1 MIATMPLAVPLS
13 SSGDPLVYRR
23 ATTAACVGLGIQV
36 ALLAATG
43 LAALWADSQAI
54 YAASWHMLGGL
65 PIWIVLAILYHQ
77 HERERAQ
84 RLAAEKL
91 AAEPHAT
98 AAIFADLTDDL
109 DAARGRLERLYRYG
123 LPIVSMLIA
132 FYLLAA
138 GGGLAYAHFAAAK
151 GLDTGPM
158 ATLRASPVGLLFVM
172 AAIAFVAF
180 VSGRWL
186 AGYARYRDWQ
196 LLRGGASYLMSCFVV
211 AVLLFAGAVAVALS
225 DDTRFLG
232 WMAAVIPIVMI
243 VVGLE
248 VLLTSLLESYRP
260 RVPGAIPRPAFDSR
274 MLGLLTAP
282 GSLGSMVAELISY
295 QFGVEVSGSWLFR
308 LLGSAVTPLSLFGA
322 AVLLSLSCITIVA
335 PDERGVVL
343 RWGEMR
349 GEPLSPGM
357 HLKWPWPLETVEM
370 HPVGQVQEIVVSS
383 DLTGK
388 SRDAKAILWTN
399 DSDRASMLGQEDFL
413 AAPAATGEGVAL
425 IAADVIVQ
433 YTVADLAKFLV
444 GSADPRRTLSLVAQR
459 EASRFFATHD
469 IDTLLGQ
476 GRTEGGPLLQGAIQK
491 EADRM
496 SLGVAVV
503 GVAVTSLHPP
513 IGSVSRAFHAQIGA
527 VQDRETKIQVAR
539 REAVKQLASVA
550 GSVELARRLD
560 AAIRS
565 LDGLRGGNPASH
577 SNAAEKAVSKA
588 AEKADSE
595 IDSLFSEARGE
606 AAELLHAARA
616 YRWSRAVGERADG
629 ERFAGELLA
638 FEASPD
644 YYRTRRFLEVL
655 AAGLADRRKFVIAG
669 DAGDTPVFRMDFSD
683 PASAIDTLLTE

>member
-1 MIATMPLAVPLS
+1 MPSASLPATS
-13 SSGDPLVYRR
+13 SSDPLVYRR
-23 ATTAACVGLGIQV
+23 ATTAACVGFGIQFVLLV
-36 ALLAATG
+36 AMG

-54 YAASWHMLGGL
+54 YAATWHMLGGL
-65 PIWIVLAILYHQ
+65 PIWIMLALLYHQ

-91 AAEPHAT
+91 ASEPHAT

-109 DAARGRLERLYRYG
+109 DAARTRLERLYRYG
-123 LPIVSMLIA
+123 LQIVSLLVA
-132 FYLLAA
+132 VYLLAA
-138 GGGLAYAHFAAAK
+138 GCGLVYAHVSVADAAASAP
-151 GLDTGPM
+151 LQ
-158 ATLRASPVGLLFVM
+158 ANPVGLLFVM

-180 VSGRWL
+180 ISGRWL
-186 AGYARYRDWQ
+186 SGYARQRDWQ

-211 AVLLFAGAVAVALS
+211 AALLFVGAVAVALTN
-225 DDTRFLG
+225 DTRFFG
-232 WMAAVIPIVMI
+232 WMALVIPAVMI
-243 VVGLE
+243 LVGIE
-248 VLLTSLLESYRP
+248 ILLTSLLESYRP
-260 RVPGAIPRPAFDSR
+260 RVPGAMPRPAFDSR

-282 GSLGSMVAELISY
+282 GSLGSVVADLISY
-295 QFGVEVSGSWLFR
+295 QFGVEVSGSWLYQ

-322 AVLLSLSCITIVA
+322 AVLLGLSCITIVA

-343 RWGEMR
+343 RWGAMR
-349 GEPLSPGM
+349 GGPLTPGM
-357 HLKWPWPLETVEM
+357 HVKWPWPVETVEM

-388 SRDAKAILWTN
+388 SRDAQAILWTN

-413 AAPAATGEGVAL
+413 AAPAQTGEGVAL
-425 IAADVIVQ
+425 VAADVIVQ
-433 YTVADLAKFLV
+433 YTVADLKRFLI
-444 GSADPRRTLSLVAQR
+444 GSADPRRALSLVAQR

-469 IDTLLGQ
+469 LDMLLGR
-476 GRTEGGPLLQGAIQK
+476 GRTTGGPLLEQAIQA

-496 SLGVAVV
+496 GLGVHVT
-503 GVAVTSLHPP
+503 GVAITSLHPP

-527 VQDRETKIQVAR
+527 VQDRETRIQTAR
-539 REAVKQLASVA
+539 REAVEELASVA

-560 AAIRS
+560 AVIRR
-565 LDGLRGGNPASH
+565 LDGLRGGDPATIA
-577 SNAAEKAVSKA
+577 AAEA
-588 AEKADSE
+588 E
-595 IDSLFSEARGE
+595 IDALLTEARGA

-644 YYRTRRFLEVL
+644 YYRSRRFLEVL

>member
-1 MIATMPLAVPLS
+1 MPSASLPTS
-13 SSGDPLVYRR
+13 SSSDPLVYRR
-23 ATTAACVGLGIQV
+23 ATTAACVGLGIQLV
-36 ALLAATG
+36 LLVATG

-54 YAASWHMLGGL
+54 YAATWHMLGGL
-65 PIWIVLAILYHQ
+65 PIWIILALLYHQ

-109 DAARGRLERLYRYG
+109 DAARTRLERLYRYG
-123 LPIVSMLIA
+123 LQIVSLLVA
-132 FYLLAA
+132 VYLLAA
-138 GGGLAYAHFAAAK
+138 GCGLVYTHVSAPDTAA
-151 GLDTGPM
+151 G
-158 ATLRASPVGLLFVM
+158 ASLQANPVGLLFVM

-180 VSGRWL
+180 ISGRWL
-186 AGYARYRDWQ
+186 SGYARQRDWQ

-211 AVLLFAGAVAVALS
+211 AALLFVGAVAVALTN
-225 DDTRFLG
+225 DTRFFG
-232 WMAAVIPIVMI
+232 WMALVIPAVMI
-243 VVGLE
+243 LVGIE
-248 VLLTSLLESYRP
+248 ILLTSLLESYRP
-260 RVPGAIPRPAFDSR
+260 RVPGAMPRPAFDSR

-282 GSLGSMVAELISY
+282 GSLGSVVADLISY
-295 QFGVEVSGSWLFR
+295 QFGVEVSGSWLYQ
-308 LLGSAVTPLSLFGA
+308 LLGSAVTPLTLFGA
-322 AVLLSLSCITIVA
+322 AVLLGLSCVTIVA

-349 GEPLSPGM
+349 GEPLVPGM
-357 HLKWPWPLETVEM
+357 HLKWPWPVEAVEM

-388 SRDAKAILWTN
+388 SRDAQAILWTN
-399 DSDRASMLGQEDFL
+399 DSDRDSMLGQEDFL
-413 AAPAATGEGVAL
+413 AAPAETGEGVAL
-425 IAADVIVQ
+425 VSADVIVQ
-433 YTVADLAKFLV
+433 YTVADLKRFLI
-444 GSADPRRTLSLVAQR
+444 GSADPRRALSLIAQR

-469 IDTLLGQ
+469 LDTLLGR
-476 GRTEGGPLLQGAIQK
+476 GRTTGGPLLAQAIQA

-496 SLGVAVV
+496 GLGVHVTGA
-503 GVAVTSLHPP
+503 AITSLHPP

-527 VQDRETKIQVAR
+527 VQDRETRIQAAR
-539 REAVKQLASVA
+539 REAVEQLASVA

-560 AAIRS
+560 SVIRG
-565 LDGLRGGNPASH
+565 LDGLRGGDPAKIA
-577 SNAAEKAVSKA
+577 AAEV
-588 AEKADSE
+588 E
-595 IDSLFSEARGE
+595 IDTLLTEARGE

-644 YYRTRRFLEVL
+644 YYRSRRFLEVL

>member
-1 MIATMPLAVPLS
+1 MSRTVASMPSASLPAS
-13 SSGDPLVYRR
+13 SSSDPLVYRR
-23 ATTAACVGLGIQV
+23 ATTAACVGLGIQLV
-36 ALLAATG
+36 LLVATG

-54 YAASWHMLGGL
+54 YAATWHMLGGL
-65 PIWIVLAILYHQ
+65 PIWIILALLYHQ

-123 LPIVSMLIA
+123 LPLVSLLVAI
-132 FYLLAA
+132 YLLAA
-138 GGGLAYAHFAAAK
+138 GCGLVYTHVSAADAVAV
-151 GLDTGPM
+151 LQ
-158 ATLRASPVGLLFVM
+158 ANPVGLLFVM

-180 VSGRWL
+180 ISGRWL
-186 AGYARYRDWQ
+186 SGYARQRDWQ

-211 AVLLFAGAVAVALS
+211 AALLFVGAVAVALT
-225 DDTRFLG
+225 DDTRFFG
-232 WMAAVIPIVMI
+232 WMAAVIPAVMI
-243 VVGLE
+243 LVGLE
-248 VLLTSLLESYRP
+248 ILLTSLLESYRP
-260 RVPGAIPRPAFDSR
+260 RVPGVLPRPAFDSR

-282 GSLGSMVAELISY
+282 GSLGSVVADLISY
-295 QFGVEVSGSWLFR
+295 QFGVEVSGSWLYQ
-308 LLGSAVTPLSLFGA
+308 LLGSAVTPLTVFGA
-322 AVLLSLSCITIVA
+322 AVLLALSCITIVA

-343 RWGEMR
+343 RWGAMR
-349 GEPLSPGM
+349 GGPLAPGM
-357 HLKWPWPLETVEM
+357 HVKWPWPFETVEM

-388 SRDAKAILWTN
+388 SRDAQAILWTN

-413 AAPAATGEGVAL
+413 AAPAETGAGVAL
-425 IAADVIVQ
+425 VAADVIVH
-433 YTVADLAKFLV
+433 YTVADLERFLI
-444 GSADPRRTLSLVAQR
+444 GSADPRRALSLIAQR

-469 IDTLLGQ
+469 LDMLLGP
-476 GRTEGGPLLQGAIQK
+476 GRTAGGPLLEEAIQA

-496 SLGVAVV
+496 GLGVHVT
-503 GVAVTSLHPP
+503 GVAITSLHPP

-527 VQDRETKIQVAR
+527 VQDRETRIQAAR
-539 REAVKQLASVA
+539 REAVEQLASVA

-560 AAIRS
+560 TAIRG
-565 LDGLRGGNPASH
+565 LDGLRGGDPATV
-577 SNAAEKAVSKA
+577 AASEA
-588 AEKADSE
+588 E
-595 IDSLFSEARGE
+595 IDALLTEARGE
-606 AAELLHAARA
+606 AAELLHTARA

-629 ERFAGELLA
+629 DRFAGELLA

>member
-1 MIATMPLAVPLS
+1 MPSASLPAS

-23 ATTAACVGLGIQV
+23 ATTAACVGLGIQLVLLV
-36 ALLAATG
+36 AMG
-43 LAALWADSQAI
+43 LAALWSDSQAI
-54 YAASWHMLGGL
+54 YAATWHMLGGL
-65 PIWIVLAILYHQ
+65 PIWIILALLYHQ

-109 DAARGRLERLYRYG
+109 DAARTRLERLYRYG
-123 LPIVSMLIA
+123 LPLVSLLVA
-132 FYLLAA
+132 VYLLAA
-138 GGGLAYAHFAAAK
+138 GCGLVYTHLSTAAAEA
-151 GLDTGPM
+151 GAALQ
-158 ATLRASPVGLLFVM
+158 ANPVGLLFVM

-180 VSGRWL
+180 ISGRWL
-186 AGYARYRDWQ
+186 SGYARQRDWQ

-211 AVLLFAGAVAVALS
+211 AALLFVGAVAVALTN
-225 DDTRFLG
+225 DTRFFG
-232 WMAAVIPIVMI
+232 WMAVVIPVVMI
-243 VVGLE
+243 LVGLE
-248 VLLTSLLESYRP
+248 ILLTSLLESYRP
-260 RVPGAIPRPAFDSR
+260 RVPGAIPRPSFDSR

-282 GSLGSMVAELISY
+282 GSLGSVVADLISY
-295 QFGVEVSGSWLFR
+295 QFGVEVSGSWLYQ
-308 LLGSAVTPLSLFGA
+308 LLGSAVTPLTLFGA
-322 AVLLSLSCITIVA
+322 TVLLGLSCVTIVA

-349 GEPLSPGM
+349 GEPLVPGM
-357 HLKWPWPLETVEM
+357 HLKWPWPVETVEM

-388 SRDAKAILWTN
+388 SRDAQAILWTN
-399 DSDRASMLGQEDFL
+399 DSDRDSMLGQEDFL
-413 AAPAATGEGVAL
+413 AAPAETGEGVAL
-425 IAADVIVQ
+425 VSADVIVQ
-433 YTVADLAKFLV
+433 YTVADLRRFLI
-444 GSADPRRTLSLVAQR
+444 GSADPRRALSLIAQR
-459 EASRFFATHD
+459 EASGFFATHD
-469 IDTLLGQ
+469 LDTLLGR
-476 GRTEGGPLLQGAIQK
+476 GRTAGGPLLAQAIQA

-496 SLGVAVV
+496 GLGVHVT
-503 GVAVTSLHPP
+503 GVAITSLHPP

-527 VQDRETKIQVAR
+527 VQDRETRIQAAR
-539 REAVKQLASVA
+539 REAVEQLASVA

-560 AAIRS
+560 VVIRT
-565 LDGLRGGNPASH
+565 LDGLRGGDPSKVA
-577 SNAAEKAVSKA
+577 AAEA
-588 AEKADSE
+588 E
-595 IDSLFSEARGE
+595 IDTLLTEARGE

-644 YYRTRRFLEVL
+644 YYRSRRFLEVL

>member
-1 MIATMPLAVPLS
+1 MSRTVASMPSASLPAS
-13 SSGDPLVYRR
+13 SSSDPLVYRR
-23 ATTAACVGLGIQV
+23 ATTAACVGLGIQLV
-36 ALLAATG
+36 LLVGTG

-54 YAASWHMLGGL
+54 YAATWHMLGGL
-65 PIWIVLAILYHQ
+65 PIWIILALLYHQ

-123 LPIVSMLIA
+123 LPLVSLLVAI
-132 FYLLAA
+132 YLLTAGCGLVYTHVSAA
-138 GGGLAYAHFAAAK
+138 DAGAVLQAN
-151 GLDTGPM
+151 
-158 ATLRASPVGLLFVM
+158 PVGLLFVM

-180 VSGRWL
+180 ISGRWL
-186 AGYARYRDWQ
+186 SGYARQRDWQ

-211 AVLLFAGAVAVALS
+211 AALLFVGAVAVALT
-225 DDTRFLG
+225 DDTRFFG
-232 WMAAVIPIVMI
+232 WMAAVIPAVMI
-243 VVGLE
+243 LVGLE
-248 VLLTSLLESYRP
+248 ILLTSLLESYRP
-260 RVPGAIPRPAFDSR
+260 RVPGALPRPAFDSR

-282 GSLGSMVAELISY
+282 GSLGSVVADLISY
-295 QFGVEVSGSWLFR
+295 QFGVEVSGSWLYQ
-308 LLGSAVTPLSLFGA
+308 LLGSAVTPLTVFGA
-322 AVLLSLSCITIVA
+322 AVLLALSCITIVA

-343 RWGEMR
+343 RWGAMR
-349 GEPLSPGM
+349 GGPLAPGM
-357 HLKWPWPLETVEM
+357 HVKWPWPFETVEM

-388 SRDAKAILWTN
+388 SRDAQAILWTN

-413 AAPAATGEGVAL
+413 AAPAETGAGVAL
-425 IAADVIVQ
+425 VAADVIVH
-433 YTVADLAKFLV
+433 YTVADLERFLI
-444 GSADPRRTLSLVAQR
+444 GSADPRRALSLIAQR

-469 IDTLLGQ
+469 LDMLLGP
-476 GRTEGGPLLQGAIQK
+476 GRTAGGPLLEEAIQA

-496 SLGVAVV
+496 GLGVHVT
-503 GVAVTSLHPP
+503 GVAITSLHPP

-527 VQDRETKIQVAR
+527 VQDRETRIQAAR
-539 REAVKQLASVA
+539 REAVEQLASVA

-560 AAIRS
+560 TAIRG
-565 LDGLRGGNPASH
+565 LDGLRGGDPVTVA
-577 SNAAEKAVSKA
+577 AAEA
-588 AEKADSE
+588 E
-595 IDSLFSEARGE
+595 IDALLTEARGE
-606 AAELLHAARA
+606 AAELLHTARA

-629 ERFAGELLA
+629 DRFAGELLA

>member
-1 MIATMPLAVPLS
+1 MPFVLPHS
-13 SSGDPLVYRR
+13 SSGDPLVHRR
-23 ATTAACVGLGIQV
+23 ATTAACIGLGIQL
-36 ALLAATG
+36 ALLAATSV
-43 LAALWADSQAI
+43 AALWADSGAI
-54 YAASWHMLGGL
+54 YAATWHMLGGL
-65 PIWIVLAILYHQ
+65 PIWLVLALLYHQ
-77 HERERAQ
+77 HEQERKQ

-91 AAEPHAT
+91 AADSQAT

-109 DAARGRLERLYRYG
+109 DAARNRLERMYRYG
-123 LPIVSMLIA
+123 LPIVSVLVAI
-132 FYLLAA
+132 FLLAA
-138 GGGLAYAHFAAAK
+138 GCGLAYVRVAALSGA
-151 GLDTGPM
+151 DARPE

-186 AGYARYRDWQ
+186 AGYSRHRDWQ

-211 AVLLFAGAVAVALS
+211 AVLLFIGAAAAAVS
-225 DDTRFLG
+225 DDARFLG
-232 WMAAVIPIVMI
+232 WMAVVIPAVMI
-243 VVGLE
+243 VVGFE
-248 VLLTSLLESYRP
+248 ILLTSLLEFYRP

-274 MLGLLTAP
+274 MLGLLTSS
-282 GSLGSMVAELISY
+282 GSLGSVVAELISY

-308 LLGSAVTPLSLFGA
+308 LLGTAVTPLTLFGA
-322 AVLLSLSCITIVA
+322 AVLLTLSCLTIVA

-349 GEPLSPGM
+349 GEPLEPGM
-357 HLKWPWPLETVEM
+357 HVKWPWPAETVEM
-370 HPVGQVQEIVVSS
+370 HPVGQIQEIVVTS

-388 SRDAKAILWTN
+388 SRDATAMLWTN

-413 AAPAATGEGVAL
+413 AAPARPGEGVTL
-425 IAADVIVQ
+425 VAADVIVQ
-433 YTVADLAKFLV
+433 YSVADLSRFLV
-444 GSADPRRTLSLVAQR
+444 GSADPRRALSLVAQR

-469 IDTLLGQ
+469 LDTLLGR
-476 GRTEGGPLLQGAIQK
+476 GRTEGGPVLRQAIQT

-496 SLGVAVV
+496 GLGVAVV

-513 IGSVSRAFHAQIGA
+513 IGRVSRAFHAQIGA
-527 VQDRETKIQVAR
+527 VQDRETRIQVAR
-539 REAVKQLASVA
+539 REAVAQLASVA

-565 LDGLRGGNPASH
+565 LEGLRGGDPTAAVASDP
-577 SNAAEKAVSKA
+577 KA
-588 AEKADSE
+588 AEAAESE
-595 IDSLFSEARGE
+595 IESLLAEARGE

-616 YRWSRAVGERADG
+616 YRWSRAVGERAEG

-638 FEASPD
+638 FGASPD
-644 YYRTRRFLEVL
+644 YYRTRRFFEVL